1 MGSRTRAH
9 SLARSCSPRR
19 PTDGTAQRG
28 PFLHGF
34 FSSSSLSSPPP
45 HRWKR
50 RHRSS
55 PHSAHPLPGLAL
67 VSRSARPTAT
77 ATGTRTDHPRC
88 PQTKSP
94 TPLST
99 PPARRRQPTCATGTN
114 TQRLE
119 PLHTR
124 CGTAPQCRD
133 GLELE
138 TCRGSKRWN
147 PVPVSGVWTTQRSL
161 RVCVWLEVGYS
172 DEPFHGP
179 RTVPPH

>member
-34 FSSSSLSSPPP
+34 FFLFIFVKPPLP

-88 PQTKSP
+88 PPDQESHAIIDSPGPKASTNMCHRNQYPASGTVAHTLRHSAAVPRRTRTRDMPWKQEMESGACVRGLDDAQKSE
-94 TPLST
+94 S
-99 PPARRRQPTCATGTN
+99 
-114 TQRLE
+114 
-119 PLHTR
+119 
-124 CGTAPQCRD
+124 
-133 GLELE
+133 
-138 TCRGSKRWN
+138 
-147 PVPVSGVWTTQRSL
+147 
-161 RVCVWLEVGYS
+161 VCVA
-172 DEPFHGP
+172 
-179 RTVPPH
+179 